1 MTVRSILLAAGIL
14 GGFAAAGTTL
24 VVVTHALTAE
34 RIDAEREATLLA
46 RLHEVLPARL
56 YDNALHEDTVAVPGA
71 ALGRPEEAL
80 TVYRARR
87 DGEPVAAIL
96 TVVAPDG
103 YNGNIRLLM
112 GVRLDGTLTGVRV
125 VRHQETPGLGDL
137 IEADRSD
144 WVLGFEGRSLGDPP
158 PERWTVR
165 RDGGDFDQFT
175 GATVTA
181 RAVVHAVRRGLEWF
195 EAHRGEVFP
204 ELEARGV
211 DDEPPGA
218 GRGPE

>member
-1 MTVRSILLAAGIL
+1 MTLRNILLAAGIL

-24 VVVTHALTAE
+24 VVVTHEMTAE
-34 RIDAEREATLLA
+34 RIAAEREATLLR
-46 RLHEVLPARL
+46 RLQEVLPERL

-71 ALGRPEEAL
+71 ALGRPGEAL

-87 DGEPVAAIL
+87 AGEPVAAIL

-103 YNGNIRLLM
+103 YNGRIRLLM
-112 GVRLDGTLTGVRV
+112 GVKRDGTLTGVRV
-125 VRHQETPGLGDL
+125 VQHQETPGLGDL

-144 WVLGFEGRSLGDPP
+144 WVRDFEGRSLGDPP
-158 PERWTVR
+158 VERWTVR

-175 GATVTA
+175 GATVTP

-204 ELEARGV
+204 ELEAAEEAVEV
-211 DDEPPGA
+211 DDPP
-218 GRGPE
+218 RD